1 MEWRFNPSGSD
12 ISDLDETKMMIS
24 LFHSGFPSS
33 NLPISLYPGLRRLAY
48 GSKAHF
54 LNILLYLL
62 GLMPLTYL
70 IVSLRP
76 SMSTNGT
83 GDHNI
88 TMVKVSFQEVLEK
101 LHQSSLHS
109 CHNWLLI
116 LACSSLCFI
125 KYLLLYFFLAKSAP
139 VLLHDDGSTYEYI
152 RHNKGA
158 GTDITTGRSE
168 ARLCD
173 IT

>member
-1 MEWRFNPSGSD
+1 MDWRFNPRGSD
-12 ISDLDETKMMIS
+12 ISDLDQTKMMIS
-24 LFHSGFPSS
+24 RFHLGFPSS
-33 NLPISLYPGLRRLAY
+33 NLPISLYLWLRRLAY

-88 TMVKVSFQEVLEK
+88 TMVKVSFQEVLKK
-101 LHQSSLHS
+101 LHQSSLRGR
-109 CHNWLLI
+109 HNWLLI

-125 KYLLLYFFLAKSAP
+125 IFFYFFFLAKS
-139 VLLHDDGSTYEYI
+139 VSVHLYDDGSSYESI

-158 GTDITTGRSE
+158 GTDFTTG
-168 ARLCD
+168 RLCD
-173 IT
+173 IK